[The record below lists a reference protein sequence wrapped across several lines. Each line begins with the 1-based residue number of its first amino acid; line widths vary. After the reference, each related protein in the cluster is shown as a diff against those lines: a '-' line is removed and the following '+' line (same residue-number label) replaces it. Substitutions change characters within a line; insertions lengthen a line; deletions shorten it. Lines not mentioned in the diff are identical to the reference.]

1 MHQQPSGC
9 QEPGCLP
16 PLGTLASK
24 SNGTCFYPRG
34 PRKCRSPVMEEEVVL
49 CVAKARLCPAVVLT
63 FPSNFGSTRCV
74 VGNSSKDKLGVL
86 MTECDR

>member
-1 MHQQPSGC
+1 
-9 QEPGCLP
+9 
-16 PLGTLASK
+16 
-24 SNGTCFYPRG
+24 
-34 PRKCRSPVMEEEVVL
+34 MEEEVVL

-74 VGNSSKDKLGVL
+74 VGNSSRDKLGVL